1 MFKFWAET
9 LRNFGVGLMVSAFVL
24 RISKDISYYVLLWLL
39 IFGLVNVGIGAIL
52 YQLGG
57 DE

>member
-24 RISKDISYYVLLWLL
+24 RISKDISYQFLLRLL
-39 IFGLVNVGIGAIL
+39 MFGLVNVGIGAIL
-52 YQLGG
+52 YHLGG
-57 DE
+57 EE

>member
-24 RISKDISYYVLLWLL
+24 RISKDISYQSLLWLL
-39 IFGLVNVGIGAIL
+39 IFGLINVGIGAIL
-52 YQLGG
+52 YHLGG
-57 DE
+57 EE